1 MISAGGFPLHD
12 VFAVPRVW
20 APCLPKSVQI
30 AFSHVPFIAEQSEEL
45 SAMKIHEFLNSRSS
59 GQLAFLQ
66 IKIGEK
72 YQVPFWHSCYQ
83 EDGIWKI
90 AYAAVTERGTEF
102 LVVFEGSEDD
112 AFDYLD
118 ACAKIKKQTRDAISA
133 SGIPGIQANQLQH
146 LILSHAGYAAVDGTS
161 EDAVSGEAF
170 ADESCFVEDLT
181 LKLSDISDENK
192 SCKRQKNFLLAG
204 ADWQNVSC
212 AMFLD
217 DDGCLIFVGYLGWLD
232 YPVYAIRAAADK
244 CRDDGAIRTIEEIA
258 RRHVQRKK
266 LHCGSHR
273 SSNSYGKGA
282 FGIAHNKMI
291 FIKEFEDVPSDWR
304 RIERALDEAKNA
316 AKALAQDVD
325 WNAVEKKLNNLDEEV
340 RDLLLGRDYY
350 PDISY
355 FGDLLDDAFACLM
368 LSEDGYA
375 KSLYERL
382 ICHIRAA
389 DSFDSAMRG

>member
-1 MISAGGFPLHD
+1 MMSLPFRRSGRPAFPRASRLPFLMCHLSQSS
-12 VFAVPRVW
+12 PRN
-20 APCLPKSVQI
+20 CRHEI
-30 AFSHVPFIAEQSEEL
+30 Y
-45 SAMKIHEFLNSRSS
+45 EFLNSRSS

-66 IKIGEK
+66 IKIGKK

-90 AYAAVTERGTEF
+90 AYAAVTERGAEF

-118 ACAKIKKQTRDAISA
+118 ACAKIKKQTRDAIGA

-146 LILSHAGYAAVDGTS
+146 LILSHAGHAAVDGTS
-161 EDAVSGEAF
+161 EDAVSDEAF

-217 DDGCLIFVGYLGWLD
+217 DAGCLIFVGYLRWLD

-273 SSNSYGKGA
+273 LSTSYGKGA

-304 RIERALDEAKNA
+304 CIKRALDEAKNA
-316 AKALAQDVD
+316 AKALAQ
-325 WNAVEKKLNNLDEEV
+325 
-340 RDLLLGRDYY
+340 
-350 PDISY
+350 
-355 FGDLLDDAFACLM
+355 
-368 LSEDGYA
+368 
-375 KSLYERL
+375 KS
-382 ICHIRAA
+382 
-389 DSFDSAMRG
+389 